1 MRCSLFLS
9 IILLA
14 AAAFAQGEE
23 KKADEPEGQA
33 VSTEIDIPV
42 AIGQSVRGIRLPHY
56 EKGGDKLSLRI
67 NAETAERASE
77 KKFNFKGLRIEI
89 FDESADKPA
98 MEVVL
103 DRAVFDRETNLL
115 TSENQAMIRGET
127 FQITGSRLVF
137 DSNTRSSRI
146 LGPVLMTIS
155 QMEEAA
161 AR

>member
-1 MRCSLFLS
+1 MRCSFFLP
-9 IILLA
+9 ITLLA
-14 AAAFAQGEE
+14 ATAIAQGEE
-23 KKADEPEGQA
+23 QKAEPA
-33 VSTEIDIPV
+33 ASPVAAEIDIPV

-56 EKGGDKLSLRI
+56 EKGSDKLSLRI
-67 NAETAERASE
+67 NAETAERASDT
-77 KKFNFKGLRIEI
+77 KFNFKGLRIEI
-89 FDESADKPA
+89 FDDSAEKPA

-115 TSENQAMIRGET
+115 TSENQALIRGET

-146 LGPVLMTIS
+146 LGPVSMTIS

-161 AR
+161 AP

>member
-1 MRCSLFLS
+1 MRCSLILS
-9 IILLA
+9 TTLLA
-14 AAAFAQGEE
+14 ATAFAQGEE
-23 KKADEPEGQA
+23 KQAEPA
-33 VSTEIDIPV
+33 ASPVSAEIDIPV

-56 EKGGDKLSLRI
+56 DKGGDKLSLRI
-67 NAETAERASE
+67 NADSAERASE
-77 KKFNFKGLRIEI
+77 KKFNFQGLRIEI

-115 TSENQAMIRGET
+115 TSENRALIRGET
-127 FQITGSRLVF
+127 FQITGSRLEF

-146 LGPVLMTIS
+146 LGPVSMTIS

-161 AR
+161 AP

>member
-1 MRCSLFLS
+1 MRCSL
-9 IILLA
+9 LLTATLIA
-14 AAAFAQGEE
+14 ATTAAQAEE
-23 KKADEPEGQA
+23 KKAEPEA
-33 VSTEIDIPV
+33 SPVSAEIEIPV

-67 NAETAERASE
+67 NAETAERASDT
-77 KKFNFKGLRIEI
+77 KFNFKGLRIEI
-89 FDESADKPA
+89 FDDSADKAA

-115 TSENQAMIRGET
+115 TSENQALIRGET

-146 LGPVLMTIS
+146 LGPVSMTIS

-161 AR
+161 AP

>member
-1 MRCSLFLS
+1 MRCSL
-9 IILLA
+9 LLTTA
-14 AAAFAQGEE
+14 LLMAPALARAEE
-23 KKADEPEGQA
+23 KTAEPEAATAAPGI
-33 VSTEIDIPV
+33 EIPV

-56 EKGGDKLSLRI
+56 DKGGDKLSLRL
-67 NAETAERASE
+67 NADSAERASE
-77 KKFNFKGLRIEI
+77 TKFSFQGLRIEI

-115 TSENQAMIRGET
+115 TSENRAVIRGET
-127 FQITGSRLVF
+127 FQITGSRLEF

-146 LGPVLMTIS
+146 LGPVSMTIS

-161 AR
+161 AP